1 MSEETFI
8 ALLTPNLKPLRI
20 FLQRQLRASSPVDD
34 IVQETLLRAF
44 TRRDQLRVPSKF
56 KSWLWSI
63 AMNELR
69 MFLRSGH
76 NTVAL
81 ADLPGFEPSDKAPS
95 PLAVCEGTERKDWLR
110 AGMANLAERE
120 YIAIQLIDFSGK
132 SMAEAA
138 DALAI
143 SVSATKSVHFR
154 ARRRLARVLRDTK
167 TLSVIRKSR
176 LSQTPEKRTAR
187 HTNRGPYSTRARSSI
202 QVRERKQPSANQ
214 FDLAGDC
221 RNTVQ
226 SVLHPETSQSAPATA
241 DRDRLRAA

>member
-8 ALLTPNLKPLRI
+8 ALLTPNLKPLRV
-20 FLQRQLRASSPVDD
+20 FLQRRLRASSPVDD
-34 IVQETLLRAF
+34 IVQEILLRAF
-44 TRRDQLRVPSKF
+44 THRDQLRIPSKF

-63 AMNELR
+63 AMNQVR

-76 NTVAL
+76 NTVLL
-81 ADLPGFEPSDKAPS
+81 ADLPRFEPSDKAPS
-95 PLAVCEGTERKDWLR
+95 PFAVCEGTERKEWLR

-120 YIAIQLIDFSGK
+120 CMAIRLIDFRGEST
-132 SMAEAA
+132 AEAA
-138 DALAI
+138 EAFGI

-154 ARRRLARVLRDTK
+154 ARRHLARVLRDTK
-167 TLSVIRKSR
+167 TLSVIPKSR
-176 LSQTPEKRTAR
+176 AMQTPEKRTTR

-221 RNTVQ
+221 RNTLQ

-241 DRDRLRAA
+241 DSDRLRAA